1 MCKGIFMNEDTLIY
15 EKFNFTKW
23 LFSEVHGNESDC
35 LPFFQRA
42 KFHQNS
48 EVAFCCYKQPS
59 RVKKV
64 ISLSKVT
71 VQAHFYLGIPWGG
84 GGGTGI
90 KHTHMHTRGKDA
102 VQKRERRKV
111 CFLKLSWD
119 SFMSFSPSFWMTWSS
134 ANGKVYHVQFRNT
147 WGELDQ
153 SALSGLSLESL
164 QD

>member
-1 MCKGIFMNEDTLIY
+1 MNEDTLIY

-23 LFSEVHGNESDC
+23 LFSEVHGNESNC
-35 LPFFQRA
+35 PPFFQRA

-102 VQKRERRKV
+102 VQKKGKKESVFPQTLLRLFHV
-111 CFLKLSWD
+111 FL
-119 SFMSFSPSFWMTWSS
+119 P
-134 ANGKVYHVQFRNT
+134 
-147 WGELDQ
+147 
-153 SALSGLSLESL
+153 
-164 QD
+164 